1 MAKNVDKTYDR
12 EKEGVVTAITGLALN
27 LVLGALK
34 LAFGLITGSLS
45 MLSDAVNNLSDVGT
59 SAVVVSSFAVSRKK
73 ADCGHPYGHGRFEY
87 VAGFIVSIIII
98 FVGAELVS
106 SSVKRL
112 MTDERSTYSTA
123 ALAVLCASIAV
134 KAAMAVMYAV
144 KNKRVKSDTL
154 SATCFD
160 SVSDCVVTALVAAA
174 FVAAKFTDFPVDALC
189 GIVAALFII
198 FGGVKIVV
206 GTVNR
211 LLGERPDG
219 TTEKEIAELVTASPL
234 VLGYHDLMVH
244 DYGAEHKI
252 ASVDAEF
259 DKNLSFVEVHA
270 AVDEIERK
278 AYSEYKI
285 NLVVH
290 SDPIDTSDPRYI
302 AVRRAVVAAL
312 ETYGRNASF
321 HELAIDDENKTVSLH
336 LRLSESL
343 MRERDHVTAEVM
355 SAVDGVLEG
364 YSVTAEYDF
373 M

>member
-1 MAKNVDKTYDR
+1 MTKGNDKTYDR
-12 EKEGVVTAITGLALN
+12 EREGVITALTGLTLN
-27 LVLGALK
+27 LVLGAIK
-34 LAFGLITGSLS
+34 LAFGIVTGSLS

-59 SAVVVSSFAVSRKK
+59 SAVVVSSFAISRKK
-73 ADCGHPYGHGRFEY
+73 ADSGHPYGHGRYEY

-106 SSVKRL
+106 SSVRRFFTGEK
-112 MTDERSTYSTA
+112 STYSLA
-123 ALAVLCASIAV
+123 ALVVLVLSIAV
-134 KAAMAVMYAV
+134 KAFMAVMYAA

-154 SATCFD
+154 TAACFD
-160 SVSDCVVTALVAAA
+160 SVSDSVVTALVAAA
-174 FVAAKFTDFPVDALC
+174 FVAARFTDFPIDALC
-189 GIVAALFII
+189 GVVAALFIV
-198 FGGVKIVV
+198 FGGFKIVV
-206 GTVNR
+206 GNVNR

-219 TTEKEIAELVTASPL
+219 ATEQEIAEIVSESPL

-244 DYGAEHKI
+244 DYGAEHKV

-278 AYSEYKI
+278 AYSKYKI

-290 SDPIDTSDPRYI
+290 SDPVDVSDSRYL

-312 ETYGRNASF
+312 EVYGRDASF
-321 HELAIDDENKTVSLH
+321 HELVIDDKDKTVGIH
-336 LRLSESL
+336 LRLGEKL
-343 MRERDHVTAEVM
+343 MRERDHITAEVM
-355 SAVDGVLEG
+355 SAVDSVLTG
-364 YSVTAEYDF
+364 YTVTAEYDF

>member
-1 MAKNVDKTYDR
+1 MAKNTDKTYDR
-12 EKEGVVTAITGLALN
+12 EKEGVVTALTGLVLN

-45 MLSDAVNNLSDVGT
+45 VMSDAVNNLSDVGT

-106 SSVKRL
+106 SSVQRFFTGEK
-112 MTDERSTYSTA
+112 SAYSTA
-123 ALAVLCASIAV
+123 ALITLVVSIAV
-134 KAAMAVMYAV
+134 KAFMAVMYAV
-144 KNKRVKSDTL
+144 RNKRVKSDTL
-154 SATCFD
+154 TAACFD

-174 FVAAKFTDFPVDALC
+174 FVASKFTDFPVDALC
-189 GIVAALFII
+189 GVVAALFII
-198 FGGVKIVV
+198 FGGVKIVA

-219 TTEKEIAELVTASPL
+219 TTEKEIAALVTASPL

-259 DKNLSFVEVHA
+259 DKDLPFVEVHA

-290 SDPIDTSDPRYI
+290 SDPVDVSDPRYVE
-302 AVRRAVVAAL
+302 VRHAVVAAL
-312 ETYGRNASF
+312 EIYGRDASF
-321 HELAIDDENKTVSLH
+321 HELTIDDENKTVGIH
-336 LRLSESL
+336 LRLGERL
-343 MRERDHVTAEVM
+343 MKERDHVTAEVM

>member
-1 MAKNVDKTYDR
+1 MTKSNDKTYDR
-12 EKEGVVTAITGLALN
+12 EREGVITALTGLTLN
-27 LVLGALK
+27 LVLGAIK
-34 LAFGLITGSLS
+34 LAFGIVTGSLS

-59 SAVVVSSFAVSRKK
+59 SAVVVSSFAISRKK
-73 ADCGHPYGHGRFEY
+73 ADSGHPYGHGRFEY

-106 SSVKRL
+106 SSVRRFFTGEK
-112 MTDERSTYSTA
+112 STYSLA
-123 ALAVLCASIAV
+123 ALVVLVLSIAV
-134 KAAMAVMYAV
+134 KAFMAVMYAA

-154 SATCFD
+154 TAACFD
-160 SVSDCVVTALVAAA
+160 SVSDCVVTALVAA
-174 FVAAKFTDFPVDALC
+174 
-189 GIVAALFII
+189 LFIV
-198 FGGVKIVV
+198 FGGFKIVV
-206 GTVNR
+206 GNVNR

-219 TTEKEIAELVTASPL
+219 ATEQEIAEIVSESPL

-244 DYGAEHKI
+244 DYGAEHKV

-278 AYSEYKI
+278 AYSKYKI

-290 SDPIDTSDPRYI
+290 SDPVDVSDSRYL

-312 ETYGRNASF
+312 EVYGRDASF
-321 HELAIDDENKTVSLH
+321 HELVIDDKNKTVGIH
-336 LRLSESL
+336 LRLGEKL
-343 MRERDHVTAEVM
+343 MRERDHITAEVM
-355 SAVDGVLEG
+355 SAVDSVLTG
-364 YSVTAEYDF
+364 YTVTAEYDF